1 MLYKQKL
8 FGDYV
13 PETQFLKTFGE
24 MVSISNFTNF
34 QELYVAKT
42 VCTGGM
48 DNSQVN
54 HRYAPS
60 NLEELFEQRK

>member
-24 MVSISNFTNF
+24 MVQKHPFYQF
-34 QELYVAKT
+34 PGT
-42 VCTGGM
+42 VRSKDSMHWGKGQLTGKPLIC
-48 DNSQVN
+48 SFKF
-54 HRYAPS
+54 R
-60 NLEELFEQRK
+60 RII